1 MTSARATAVWI
12 DSSSATIVRW
22 GGDESGPV
30 RLESDVPSHHRS
42 TGHLAAPGGE
52 RHGGTGPR
60 SAGERHRLEHLRAF
74 LALVR
79 AALPG
84 DDLLLMG
91 DGIVVQRLAASVRG
105 DDAAHGVQRRIEL
118 RRCGPLTVAQQRAA
132 LREFVGEPPRRVHAA
147 SAVEG

>member
-1 MTSARATAVWI
+1 MTSARATALWI

-79 AALPG
+79 AALPD

-91 DGIVVQRLAASVRG
+91 DGIV
-105 DDAAHGVQRRIEL
+105 VQRRIEL